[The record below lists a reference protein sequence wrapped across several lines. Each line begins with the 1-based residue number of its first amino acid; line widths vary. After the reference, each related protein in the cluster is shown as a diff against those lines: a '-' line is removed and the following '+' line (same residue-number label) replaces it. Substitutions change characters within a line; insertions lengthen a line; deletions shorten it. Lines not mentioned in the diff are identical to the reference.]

1 MSDATIPEIIATLIE
16 CRELL
21 SDASGSALLS
31 GEPAPE
37 KDKASIRSNVITV
50 NNYLMWA
57 EDEIAKLRPVD
68 KKSRGGMRM
77 IDGHPNGDP
86 MNDPPSLR

>member
-1 MSDATIPEIIATLIE
+1 MSNATIPEIIATLMG

-31 GEPAPE
+31 GESAPE
-37 KDKASIRSNVITV
+37 QDKGSIRRDIIKV
-50 NNYLMWA
+50 NNCLMWV
-57 EDEIAKLRPVD
+57 EDEVAKLRPAPA
-68 KKSRGGMRM
+68 MRM
-77 IDGHPNGDP
+77 INGHPNGDP